1 MACKPAKFIH
11 EVERNGDIMS
21 GLVLGFGNEL
31 RNMRIMK
38 NLSIRDVAE
47 RAGVTSVY
55 ISEIERDRKIP
66 SDELIAKLAVIYNV
80 EEKILFERF
89 KRVSED
95 MLEEL
100 VNHPNLFDVIFEVS
114 RGKITEEKKHRL
126 YKQIAQLYKELQ
138 EE

>member
-1 MACKPAKFIH
+1 
-11 EVERNGDIMS
+11 MS

-55 ISEIERDRKIP
+55 ISEIERDKKTP

-114 RGKITEEKKHRL
+114 RGKITEEKKQRL